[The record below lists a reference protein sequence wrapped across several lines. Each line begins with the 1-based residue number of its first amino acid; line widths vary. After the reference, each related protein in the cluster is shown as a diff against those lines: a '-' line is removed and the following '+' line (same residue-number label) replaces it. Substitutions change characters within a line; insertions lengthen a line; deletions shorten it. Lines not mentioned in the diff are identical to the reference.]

1 MTHDS
6 NAFGPHAR
14 GRTPLLLAAAIYAGV
29 VAGQLAHQPTHPTRS
44 VDLYLGVFA
53 AIMATLASRRPRTMP
68 LRFEAA
74 LLLGVGGVVFAF
86 IARPH

>member
-1 MTHDS
+1 
-6 NAFGPHAR
+6 
-14 GRTPLLLAAAIYAGV
+14 
-29 VAGQLAHQPTHPTRS
+29 
-44 VDLYLGVFA
+44 LYLGVFA
-53 AIMATLASRRPRTMP
+53 AIMAMLASRRPRTMP